1 MSLSLS
7 IQKRENSVPTE
18 HYDVVV
24 VGAGP
29 YGLSAAAH
37 LLAQGLKVAVF
48 GKPLHFWR
56 NHMPRGMLLRSYWWA
71 TNLSHPQGKY
81 GFAQYFQEKGLA
93 GIDPLPI
100 SIFLDYGLWFQQQ
113 AVPCVDEAYVI
124 SIEHNDGLFLLTT
137 ENGRVLQSR
146 TVVMAPGLQYYTYR
160 PSEYA
165 HMPAKLIS
173 HSADHCTLDMF
184 AEKQVAIVGRG
195 QAALETAALLHEQG
209 TAVQIITRS
218 PIRWIP
224 RAHTN
229 TLALLSTVRSP
240 RAGMGNGWLNLMLEK
255 YPYMFQH
262 LPRQIKDCILTT
274 RHGPAGA
281 FWLKDRVLNKIPI
294 HEQKQ
299 IVQIKESKSRATLTL
314 SSGKTLEVDHILLAT
329 GYRADIKRLPMLHSA
344 LTDAIRTYQGAPL
357 LNSWF
362 ESSVAGLYFL
372 GFSSTCSFGPF
383 YRFVIGNDAAARRVT
398 CAVVRQVARV

>member
-1 MSLSLS
+1 VSLSLS
-7 IQKRENSVPTE
+7 IPKRESSVPTE
-18 HYDVVV
+18 QYDVVV

-56 NHMPRGMLLRSYWWA
+56 NHMPQGMQLRSYWWA

-93 GIDPLPI
+93 AIDPLPI

-113 AVPCVDEAYVI
+113 AVPSVDESYVTC
-124 SIEHNDGLFLLTT
+124 IEHSGGLFIVTT
-137 ENGRVLQSR
+137 ENGRVLQSKAI
-146 TVVMAPGLQYYTYR
+146 VMAPGLQYYTYR
-160 PSEYA
+160 PVEYG
-165 HMPAKLIS
+165 HMPAALVS
-173 HSADHCTLDMF
+173 HSADHCTLAPF
-184 AEKQVAIVGRG
+184 VGKQVAIVGSG

-209 TAVQIITRS
+209 TSVQIIARNA
-218 PIRWIP
+218 IRWIP

-229 TLALLSTVRSP
+229 MPALLSTVRSP
-240 RAGMGNGWLNLMLEK
+240 RAGMGNGWLNLVLEK
-255 YPYMFQH
+255 YPYMFQR
-262 LPRQIKDCILTT
+262 LPRQTKDHILTT

-281 FWLKDRVLNKIPI
+281 FWLKDRVVNKIPI
-294 HEQKQ
+294 HEQRQ
-299 IVQIKESKSRATLTL
+299 IVRVKEVNGRAMLTL
-314 SSGKTLEVDHILLAT
+314 SDGKALEVDHIMLAT
-329 GYRADIKRLPMLHSA
+329 GYKTDIKRLPMLHSA
-344 LTDAIRTYQGAPL
+344 LTDAIQTYQGAPL

-372 GFSSTCSFGPF
+372 GFSSACSFGPF
-383 YRFVIGNDAAARRVT
+383 YRFVIGDDAAARRVT
-398 CAVVRQVARV
+398 CAVARQVARV